1 MTCEQIMQMMDMYI
15 KDELSPKD
23 LEAFLE
29 HIKTC
34 PNCYDELETLF
45 TITVG
50 IKYLEEEHHESY
62 NIPQML
68 KDDLKKKDRKL
79 KKRKEFHRLLWN
91 LLLVVLIGVAAFFI
105 IRFGL
110 IELEQLL
117 KSVKRG

>member
-1 MTCEQIMQMMDMYI
+1 MRCEHAMQMMDMYL
-15 KDELSPKD
+15 KDELSPKE
-23 LEAFLE
+23 LESFLE

-34 PNCYDELETLF
+34 SDCYDELETLF

-68 KDDLKKKDRKL
+68 RDDLKKKDHKL
-79 KKRKEFHRLLWN
+79 KKRKEFHRLIWN
-91 LLLVVLIGVAAFFI
+91 LVLVVLIGVAAFFI

-110 IELEQLL
+110 IELENLL

>member
-1 MTCEQIMQMMDMYI
+1 MKCEQAMQMMDMYLN
-15 KDELSPKD
+15 DELSPKD

-29 HIKTC
+29 HIKAC
-34 PNCYDELETLF
+34 PECYDELETLF

-91 LLLVVLIGVAAFFI
+91 LILVLLIGVAAFFI

-110 IELEQLL
+110 IELEILL
-117 KSVKRG
+117 KSL